1 MKQIHTLYNLFVCSI
16 RLLDNPISNI
26 SGALHVNKSVIT
38 NTLAVLVVISG
49 LTMKNGLVLTV
60 GLFALS
66 GAITNWLAI
75 HMLFEKVPGLY
86 GSGVIPARFEDFKLA
101 IRNLMMEQ
109 FFTEENIDR
118 FLRVSDGI
126 KPDLHLTPVIEKVDL
141 SPSFDA
147 LIKVIMES
155 SFGGMLGMFG
165 GQEALTPL
173 KEPFINNMKQS
184 LIDMTQT
191 DSFLELLRDEIE
203 QPDVMS
209 DIRNKVE
216 DIIEKRLEE
225 LTPQLVKEI
234 IQEMIKQHLG
244 WLVVWGGV
252 FGGLIGLVAA
262 LIKI

>member
-1 MKQIHTLYNLFVCSI
+1 M
-16 RLLDNPISNI
+16 
-26 SGALHVNKSVIT
+26 NKSFITNNIAILIVIT
-38 NTLAVLVVISG
+38 GLAI
-49 LTMKNGLVLTV
+49 KNELVLTI

-86 GSGVIPARFEDFKLA
+86 GSGVIPARFEDFKIA
-101 IRNLMMEQ
+101 IRTLMMEQ

-118 FLRVSDGI
+118 FLSASDGI
-126 KPDLHLTPVIEKVDL
+126 KPDLHLAPVIEKVDL
-141 SPSFDA
+141 SPSFDT
-147 LIKVIMES
+147 LVKVIMES
-155 SFGGMLGMFG
+155 SFGSMLGMFG

-173 KEPFINNMKQS
+173 KEPFIINMKKS
-184 LIDMTQT
+184 LIEMTQSE
-191 DSFLELLRDEIE
+191 SFLELLRDEFE
-203 QPDVMS
+203 QPDVMK
-209 DIRNKVE
+209 DIREKVE

-252 FGGLIGLVAA
+252 FGGLIGFAAA
-262 LIKI
+262 LITV

>member
-1 MKQIHTLYNLFVCSI
+1 M
-16 RLLDNPISNI
+16 
-26 SGALHVNKSVIT
+26 NKSVIT
-38 NTLAVLVVISG
+38 NSLAVLVVIA
-49 LTMKNGLVLTV
+49 GLVLKNELV
-60 GLFALS
+60 LSIGLFALS

-101 IRNLMMEQ
+101 IRTLMMEQ

-118 FLRVSDGI
+118 FLRTSDGI

-141 SPSFDA
+141 TPSFDS
-147 LIKVIMES
+147 LVRVIMES

-173 KEPFINNMKQS
+173 KDPFIKNMKQS
-184 LIDMTQT
+184 LIEMTQT
-191 DSFLELLRDEIE
+191 ESFLELLRNEIE
-203 QPDVMS
+203 QPDVMN
-209 DIRNKVE
+209 DIRDKVE

-234 IQEMIKQHLG
+234 VQEMIKKHLG

-252 FGGLIGLVAA
+252 FGGLIGLLAA
-262 LIKI
+262 LITI